1 MKNVMK
7 SIKLALLIMSIVLF
21 STNSYS
27 TTIQVM
33 AVSSP
38 DDMFTPANI
47 NATVG
52 DTILWTRGSGSHTT
66 TCDNS
71 EFTTLPNGAPS
82 WNAPLTSSNPTFRYV
97 IRVAGLYR
105 YKCEPHEDEM
115 RGTINATVSSINFI
129 SGQAL
134 DYMLNQNYPNPFNP
148 ETVIE
153 FSIPGASQVT
163 MKIYNIQGQE
173 VDKIVNEHMN
183 AGTFQVKWDAVQFP
197 AGVYYYKIQAGEF
210 VETKKMLLVK

>member
-1 MKNVMK
+1 MKNVKK
-7 SIKLALLIMSIVLF
+7 SIKLALFIMSIVLF
-21 STNSYS
+21 STNTYS

-38 DDMFTPANI
+38 DNMFTPANI

-71 EFTTLPNGAPS
+71 EFTTLPVGALP
-82 WNAPLTSSNPTFRYV
+82 WNSPLTSSNPTFRYV
-97 IRVAGLYR
+97 IRTAGLYS

-115 RGTINATVSSINFI
+115 RGTINAIVSSIIPLN
-129 SGQAL
+129 GQAL

-148 ETVIE
+148 ETVIK

-163 MKIYNIQGQE
+163 MKIYNTQGQE
-173 VDKIVNEHMN
+173 VDKILNEHLN

-210 VETKKMLLVK
+210 IETKKMLLVK